1 MEGGNGEELENN
13 KFTKQKDKIKGQR
26 PAAKELLVTPEVG
39 VGDTQEGAN
48 MATLWVPLRRPFSRR
63 AHRFTSD
70 SQQRDSEN
78 GLCGDSS
85 VANWTS
91 CESVQR
97 SFAERFVCVCVC
109 VCVCR

>member
-1 MEGGNGEELENN
+1 MENN

-26 PAAKELLVTPEVG
+26 PAAKELLVTSEVG
-39 VGDTQEGAN
+39 VGDTREGAN

-97 SFAERFVCVCVC
+97 SFAERFVSVCVCVC